1 MIFMFGNF
9 LYFIIIL
16 LIYTTAPSP
25 QESNFPLAESLEIFL
40 ALVAVF
46 ALFTRFEFQRLEK
59 RICTD
64 SFFQSDHRFNS
75 LITRH
80 SIIAIAVFAIDIYW
94 LNLPTFA
101 APFFSILPTL
111 QALLF
116 IGIFVGYLAMIWAF
130 AYPSYRLLYNSEL
143 SGRGYVTSNI
153 SFALPVLL
161 PWLILSLVSD
171 IIQVLPFEPLKQF
184 LSTTVGEISYF
195 LFFLFATAIAGPALI
210 QKFWQCTPLED
221 CWERRR
227 IEALCQRA
235 GLEYADILYWPI
247 FEGRMITAGVM
258 GLIRR
263 FRYILV
269 TKALLTHLSI
279 DEIESVIAHE
289 IGHVKKRH
297 LLFYLF
303 FFIGYMLLSYTVF
316 DLAVYGLMYIEPL
329 YRMVNVAGFSQ
340 TAFSAWVSIV
350 IILIFLIYF
359 RFIFGYF
366 MRNFER
372 QADTYIYNLF
382 DNAVPLIST
391 FEKITLTS
399 GQSPDKPNWHHF
411 SITERVDYLKK
422 CETDR
427 GWIDRHDKK
436 IRKSIAVYLAGIL
449 LIGGVGFH
457 LNFTESGR
465 KFNSR
470 LLEKI
475 VVREIE
481 KNPKNARL
489 YGVLGDMYYT
499 QKNYKK
505 TMETYEKSLE
515 LEPDNPHVLNN
526 LAWLYA
532 TVENKKLRDSERA
545 VELAQRAAAILQAP
559 YILDTLAES
568 YYANKDYEKAAS
580 VSKKA
585 IEIATRDRAYYE
597 SQFKKFMRA
606 VIEADRSIKI

>member
-1 MIFMFGNF
+1 
-9 LYFIIIL
+9 
-16 LIYTTAPSP
+16 
-25 QESNFPLAESLEIFL
+25 
-40 ALVAVF
+40 
-46 ALFTRFEFQRLEK
+46 
-59 RICTD
+59 
-64 SFFQSDHRFNS
+64 
-75 LITRH
+75 
-80 SIIAIAVFAIDIYW
+80 
-94 LNLPTFA
+94 
-101 APFFSILPTL
+101 
-111 QALLF
+111 
-116 IGIFVGYLAMIWAF
+116 
-130 AYPSYRLLYNSEL
+130 
-143 SGRGYVTSNI
+143 
-153 SFALPVLL
+153 
-161 PWLILSLVSD
+161 
-171 IIQVLPFEPLKQF
+171 
-184 LSTTVGEISYF
+184 
-195 LFFLFATAIAGPALI
+195 
-210 QKFWQCTPLED
+210 
-221 CWERRR
+221 
-227 IEALCQRA
+227 
-235 GLEYADILYWPI
+235 
-247 FEGRMITAGVM
+247 
-258 GLIRR
+258 
-263 FRYILV
+263 
-269 TKALLTHLSI
+269 
-279 DEIESVIAHE
+279 
-289 IGHVKKRH
+289 
-297 LLFYLF
+297 
-303 FFIGYMLLSYTVF
+303 
-316 DLAVYGLMYIEPL
+316 
-329 YRMVNVAGFSQ
+329 
-340 TAFSAWVSIV
+340 
-350 IILIFLIYF
+350 
-359 RFIFGYF
+359 

>member
-1 MIFMFGNF
+1 
-9 LYFIIIL
+9 
-16 LIYTTAPSP
+16 
-25 QESNFPLAESLEIFL
+25 
-40 ALVAVF
+40 
-46 ALFTRFEFQRLEK
+46 
-59 RICTD
+59 
-64 SFFQSDHRFNS
+64 
-75 LITRH
+75 
-80 SIIAIAVFAIDIYW
+80 
-94 LNLPTFA
+94 
-101 APFFSILPTL
+101 
-111 QALLF
+111 
-116 IGIFVGYLAMIWAF
+116 
-130 AYPSYRLLYNSEL
+130 
-143 SGRGYVTSNI
+143 
-153 SFALPVLL
+153 
-161 PWLILSLVSD
+161 
-171 IIQVLPFEPLKQF
+171 
-184 LSTTVGEISYF
+184 
-195 LFFLFATAIAGPALI
+195 
-210 QKFWQCTPLED
+210 
-221 CWERRR
+221 WERRR

-279 DEIESVIAHE
+279 DEIEAVIAHE